1 LVISGTGTIST
12 VAGNGVVGLSGDGG
26 QATAAAV
33 RAPIGLTVDASGNLY
48 VAQPSDF
55 RVRRVTPG
63 GVIST
68 YAGNGAIGSSGDG
81 GPATSAALSPPLN
94 GHQGLATDAAGN
106 LYIADY
112 GNNRVRRVDTTG
124 IITTVAGNGSGIY
137 SGDGGAATNAGI
149 PGPIGVAVDAVGN
162 LYIASYRNAR
172 VRKVTPSGNISTF
185 AGSGA
190 LGSSGDGGPATSA
203 AFNAPYA
210 VAVDSSGNLYI
221 ADQTAARI
229 RKVNSAGV
237 ITAVAGSG
245 AHGSS
250 GDGGL
255 ATSASLDPNGLA
267 VDSAGNIY
275 IADQN
280 SRIRKVNTAG
290 VISTIAG
297 TGISGFSG
305 DGGPATSAT
314 ISNPGDVALDAA
326 GNLYLA
332 DADNNRVRKIVGAA
346 ASSAPGSDPAITLV
360 ANAFGEVPLIA
371 PNTWVEIKGTNLAPA
386 GTTRIWGDADF
397 AGGRMPTQLDGVSV
411 TVNGRNAFVYYISP
425 TQLNILTPPDALP
438 GSVEVRVNNG
448 SVTSTATAAGAANSA
463 SFFVFDG
470 THATSIHADGSLLGP
485 ASLYPG
491 YTTPARPNETII
503 LYGNGL
509 GTTAD
514 PIVSG
519 SPTQSGALPSLP
531 VVRIGGITASVQFAG
546 LVSPG
551 LYQLNVVVPD
561 GVPNGDNALTGTYN
575 GLPMQSGVT
584 LAVQR

>member
-1 LVISGTGTIST
+1 M
-12 VAGNGVVGLSGDGG
+12 
-26 QATAAAV
+26 
-33 RAPIGLTVDASGNLY
+33 
-48 VAQPSDF
+48 
-55 RVRRVTPG
+55 
-63 GVIST
+63 
-68 YAGNGAIGSSGDG
+68 
-81 GPATSAALSPPLN
+81 
-94 GHQGLATDAAGN
+94 
-106 LYIADY
+106 
-112 GNNRVRRVDTTG
+112 
-124 IITTVAGNGSGIY
+124 
-137 SGDGGAATNAGI
+137 
-149 PGPIGVAVDAVGN
+149 
-162 LYIASYRNAR
+162 
-172 VRKVTPSGNISTF
+172 
-185 AGSGA
+185 
-190 LGSSGDGGPATSA
+190 
-203 AFNAPYA
+203 
-210 VAVDSSGNLYI
+210 
-221 ADQTAARI
+221 
-229 RKVNSAGV
+229 
-237 ITAVAGSG
+237 
-245 AHGSS
+245 
-250 GDGGL
+250 
-255 ATSASLDPNGLA
+255 
-267 VDSAGNIY
+267 Y

-280 SRIRKVNTAG
+280 SRIRKVNTSG
-290 VISTIAG
+290 VINTIAG
-297 TGISGFSG
+297 TGVSGFSG
-305 DGGPATSAT
+305 DGGPATIAT

-346 ASSAPGSDPAITLV
+346 ASGASGSTPAITLV
-360 ANAFGEVPLIA
+360 ANAFGEAPLIA

-386 GTTRIWGDADF
+386 GHTRIWGNADF
-397 AGGRMPTQLDGVSV
+397 SGGRLPTQLDGVSV

-425 TQLNILTPPDALP
+425 TQLNILTPPDALS
-438 GSVEVRVNNG
+438 GSVDVRVNNG
-448 SVTSTATAAGAANSA
+448 SVTSTATVAGGALSNA
-463 SFFVFDG
+463 FFAFDG

-531 VVRIGGITASVQFAG
+531 VVRIGGIVASVQFAG